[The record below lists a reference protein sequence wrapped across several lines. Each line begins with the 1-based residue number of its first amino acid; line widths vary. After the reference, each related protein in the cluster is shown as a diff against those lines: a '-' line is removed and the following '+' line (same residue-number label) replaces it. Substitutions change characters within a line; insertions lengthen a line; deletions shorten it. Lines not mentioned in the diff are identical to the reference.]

1 MMLRKS
7 TLSLILFLLTKVS
20 FGQADYKHSI
30 GSLQQDFNILRGALE
45 ESHAGIYW
53 YRTKAEMDKAFNA
66 AYQSLNREMTELEY
80 YRIVA
85 PLISKIGCGHTWIGT
100 TEPTQ
105 KKIWED
111 GKVLPL
117 KLKFIENEAYCLQ
130 NNSNDSTSIQRGD
143 QILSINNYSIDSLLT
158 LSSKFSWGDGF
169 IEVGK
174 WRLLDNV
181 FNQFFTL
188 FVGQPD
194 EYLIKIKKVD
204 GQVKEVVIQPLPLK
218 DIESISKR
226 RYPDTKEKE
235 VNNIDLSFID
245 NNSAA
250 LLRVK
255 EFSDWKINGKKIH
268 FDNEL
273 ERCFR
278 KVDSSKTK
286 NLIIDVRDNDGG
298 NEKYGLL
305 LFSYLTDKPF
315 IGYKQI
321 DFRSTHFSF
330 RKYSN
335 VGWLEYMAFRIMLR
349 QKKINDSTYLLTND
363 KATSI
368 HRPSE
373 NSFKGRLYVLTNR
386 GSFSTT
392 SDFTA
397 LVHFNKRG
405 TFVGEETGG
414 SYLGNTSNYTFLIT
428 LPNTKIK
435 VNIPV
440 ARYQNNVTPSNNFGR
455 GTIPDHKIHYS
466 IDDITQGVD
475 KEMETVLTLIK
486 D

>member
-1 MMLRKS
+1 M
-7 TLSLILFLLTKVS
+7 
-20 FGQADYKHSI
+20 
-30 GSLQQDFNILRGALE
+30 RGALE

-53 YRTKAEMDKAFNA
+53 YRTKAEMDKAFDS
-66 AYQSLNREMTELEY
+66 AYRSLNHEMTELEY
-80 YRIVA
+80 YRILA
-85 PLISKIGCGHTWIGT
+85 PLISKIGCGHTWIAI

-105 KKIWED
+105 QKIWEH
-111 GKVLPL
+111 GKILPL
-117 KLKFIENEAYCLQ
+117 KLKFIEGAAYCIQ

-143 QILSINNYSIDSLLT
+143 QILSVNNYSIDSLLT
-158 LSSKFSWGDGF
+158 LSSKFSSGDGF

-174 WRLLDNV
+174 LRILDNA

-194 EYLIKIKKVD
+194 EYRIKVKKTD
-204 GQVKEVVIQPLPLK
+204 EQVKEIILQALSLN

-226 RYPDTKEKE
+226 RYPDKKEKE
-235 VNNIDLSFID
+235 VKNINLSFID

-250 LLRVK
+250 LLRIK
-255 EFSDWKINGKKIH
+255 EFVDWKIERRKIH

-273 ERCFR
+273 KKCFK
-278 KVDSSKTK
+278 KVGSSKTK
-286 NLIIDVRDNDGG
+286 NLIIDLRDNDGG
-298 NEKYGLL
+298 DEMYGLL

-321 DFRSTHFSF
+321 DFRATNFSF

-335 VGWLEYMAFRIMLR
+335 VGWFEYMVFRTMLR
-349 QKKINDSTYLLTND
+349 KKKINDSTYLLTND
-363 KATSI
+363 KATSM
-368 HRPSE
+368 HRPNE
-373 NSFKGRLYVLTNR
+373 NSFRGRIYVLTNG

-397 LVHFNKRG
+397 LLHFNKRG
-405 TFVGEETGG
+405 IFVGEETGG
-414 SYLGNTSNYTFLIT
+414 SYLGNTSDYTFLIT

-455 GTIPDHKIHYS
+455 GTIPDHKVHYS
-466 IDDITQGVD
+466 IDDIIQGID
-475 KEMETVLTLIK
+475 KEMDTVLTLIK

>member
-1 MMLRKS
+1 MMLHRS
-7 TLSLILFLLTKVS
+7 ILLLLLFLLTKIS
-20 FGQADYKHSI
+20 LGQGVYKHSI
-30 GSLQQDFNILRGALE
+30 NNLQQDFNILRGALE

-66 AYQSLNREMTELEY
+66 AYQSLDREMTELEY
-80 YRIVA
+80 YRIIA
-85 PLISKIGCGHTWIGT
+85 PLISKIGCGHTWIAT
-100 TEPTQ
+100 TEATQ
-105 KKIWED
+105 QKIWEH

-130 NNSNDSTSIQRGD
+130 NNSNDSTSIQIGD
-143 QILSINNYSIDSLLT
+143 QILSVNNYSIDSLLM
-158 LSSKFSWGDGF
+158 LSNKFSHGDGF

-174 WRLLDNV
+174 WRILDNA

-194 EYLIKIKKVD
+194 EYRIEVKKND
-204 GQVKEVVIQPLPLK
+204 GRVREVIIQPLTLK

-226 RYPDTKEKE
+226 RYPDKGKKE
-235 VNNIDLSFID
+235 VENINLRFIG
-245 NNSAA
+245 NNSVA
-250 LLRVK
+250 LLKVK
-255 EFSDWKINGKKIH
+255 EFSDWKIKRKKVS
-268 FDNEL
+268 FSKEL
-273 ERCFR
+273 KRCFQ
-278 KVDSSKTK
+278 KVDSSKTE
-286 NLIIDVRDNDGG
+286 NLIIDLRDNDGG

-321 DFRSTHFSF
+321 DFRATHFSY

-335 VGWLEYMAFRIMLR
+335 ARWIEYCIFKTMLR
-349 QKKINDSTYLLTND
+349 HKKINDSTYLLRND

-368 HRPSE
+368 YKPSK
-373 NSFKGRLYVLTNR
+373 NPFRGRIYVLTNR

-397 LVHFNKRG
+397 LVQSNKRG
-405 TFVGEETGG
+405 IFVGEETGG
-414 SYLGNTSNYTFLIT
+414 SYLGNTSNYSFLIT

-440 ARYQNNVTPSNNFGR
+440 ARYQNNVTPNGNFGR
-455 GTIPDHKIHYS
+455 GTIPDYKVRYS
-466 IDDITQGVD
+466 IDEIIQGID
-475 KEMETVLTLIK
+475 KEINTVLNLIK

>member
-1 MMLRKS
+1 MMLQKL
-7 TLSLILFLLTKVS
+7 TLSLLLFILTEIS

-53 YRTKAEMDKAFNA
+53 YRTKAEMDKAFDA
-66 AYQSLNREMTELEY
+66 AYQSLNHEMTELQY
-80 YRIVA
+80 YRIIA
-85 PLISKIGCGHTWIGT
+85 PLISKIGCGHTWIAT

-105 KKIWED
+105 QKIWEH
-111 GKVLPL
+111 GKILPL
-117 KLKFIENEAYCLQ
+117 KLKFIEHEAYCLQ

-143 QILSINNYSIDSLLT
+143 QILSVNNYSIDSLLV
-158 LSSKFSWGDGF
+158 LSSKFSSGDGF
-169 IEVGK
+169 IDVGK
-174 WRLLDNV
+174 WRILDNA

-188 FVGQPD
+188 FIGQPD
-194 EYLIKIKKVD
+194 EYRIKIKKKG
-204 GQVKEVVIQPLPLK
+204 GQVKEIVIQPLSLN

-226 RYPDTKEKE
+226 RYPNKKEKE
-235 VNNIDLSFID
+235 VKNVNLSFID

-250 LLRVK
+250 MLRIK
-255 EFSDWKINGKKIH
+255 EFSDWKIKKKKVQ

-273 ERCFR
+273 KRCFK
-278 KVDSSKTK
+278 KVDSSKTE
-286 NLIIDVRDNDGG
+286 NLIIDLRDNDGG

-305 LFSYLTDKPF
+305 LYSYLTDKPF

-321 DFRSTHFSF
+321 DFRATRFSF

-335 VGWLEYMAFRIMLR
+335 TSWFEYGLFKTMLR
-349 QKKINDSTYLLTND
+349 HKKINDSTYLLIND

-368 HRPSE
+368 HEPNE
-373 NSFKGRLYVLTNR
+373 NPFRGRIYVLINR

-397 LVHFNKRG
+397 LVHSNKIG

-414 SYLGNTSNYTFLIT
+414 SYLGNTSNYSFLIT

-440 ARYQNNVTPSNNFGR
+440 ARYRNNVTPNNSFGR
-455 GTIPDHKIHYS
+455 GTIPDLKIQYS
-466 IDDITQGVD
+466 IDDIIQGID
-475 KEMETVLTLIK
+475 KDMETVLTLIK

>member
-1 MMLRKS
+1 MLRKF
-7 TLSLILFLLTKVS
+7 TLSLLLFLLTKIS

-30 GSLQQDFNILRGALE
+30 GSLQQDFNILQGALE

-66 AYQSLNREMTELEY
+66 AYQSLNHEMTELEY
-80 YRIVA
+80 YRIIA
-85 PLISKIGCGHTWIGT
+85 PLISKIGCGHTWIAT

-105 KKIWED
+105 QQIWEN

-117 KLKFIENEAYCLQ
+117 KLKFTKSEAYCLQ

-143 QILSINNYSIDSLLT
+143 QILSVNNYSIDSLLT
-158 LSSKFSWGDGF
+158 LSNKFSTGDGF

-174 WRLLDNV
+174 WRVLDNA

-188 FVGQPD
+188 YVGQPD
-194 EYLIKIKKVD
+194 EYRIKIKTRD
-204 GQVKEVVIQPLPLK
+204 GQVKEIVVQPLTLK

-226 RYPDTKEKE
+226 RYPNNENI
-235 VNNIDLSFID
+235 VANNIDLRFLD

-250 LLRVK
+250 LLRIK
-255 EFSDWKINGKKIH
+255 EFSDWKIKGKKIQ
-268 FDNEL
+268 FKDEL
-273 ERCFR
+273 KRSFK
-278 KVDSSKTK
+278 KVDSSKTE
-286 NLIIDVRDNDGG
+286 NLIIDLRDNDGG

-321 DFRSTHFSF
+321 DFRATHFSF

-335 VGWLEYMAFRIMLR
+335 TSWLEYRLFKTMLR
-349 QKKINDSTYLLTND
+349 HKKINDSTYLLIND

-368 HRPSE
+368 HEPNE
-373 NSFKGRLYVLTNR
+373 NPFKGRIYLLINR

-397 LVHFNKRG
+397 LVHSNKMG

-414 SYLGNTSNYTFLIT
+414 SYLGNTSNYSFLIT

-440 ARYQNNVTPSNNFGR
+440 ARYRNNVTPNNNFGR

-466 IDDITQGVD
+466 VDDIIQGID
-475 KEMETVLTLIK
+475 KEMDTVLTLIK